1 MKQLPVKAHRQAVEE
16 DFGGDE
22 LQDDASVLRFDKPEV
37 WTFLLEPN
45 TDSTFEAAICL

>member
-22 LQDDASVLRFDKPEV
+22 LQDDASVSSFDKPEV
-37 WTFLLEPN
+37 
-45 TDSTFEAAICL
+45 